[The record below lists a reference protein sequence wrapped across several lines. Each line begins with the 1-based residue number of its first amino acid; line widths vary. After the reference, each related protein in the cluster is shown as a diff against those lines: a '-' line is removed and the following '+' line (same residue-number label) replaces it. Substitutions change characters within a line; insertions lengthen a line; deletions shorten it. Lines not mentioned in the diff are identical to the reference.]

1 MKGFYVDLKRGAKF
15 ALLAGPFR
23 DEATAR
29 KYERAT
35 VAKAHALDPWAQ
47 FDPFGVMSIDTKT
60 DKLPLGKLNSQLEI
74 EPGDLMELE
83 EA

>member
-15 ALLAGPFR
+15 ALLAGPFP

-29 KYERAT
+29 KYERDA
-35 VAKAHALDPWAQ
+35 VNLAMKLDAWAA

-60 DKLPLGKLNSQLEI
+60 DTLPLGKLNDRLDI
-74 EPGDLMELE
+74 EPDDLMELE